1 MITKNTLLS
10 QNDLSVLE
18 KVIIKRGRVASFDDL
33 REAFGSDYSY
43 QEIKNRVSQ
52 LARAG
57 WLIRLKRGL
66 YIIITDIST
75 LGFNDL
81 HQFVTSQ
88 MLNMHSYISFEAA
101 LQHYGMFDQMLKR
114 IDGVTA
120 GVARSYDVQDTTYK
134 FFHIREELYF
144 GFTAQVV
151 DKSFGT
157 LIADKEKALLDMLY
171 FRASDYTTSLVLEKL
186 QDYKHEIDFAKLQDY
201 AKRYGIGMV
210 RKVGFLL
217 DYVEVDT
224 NKLYNK
230 KEVKKN
236 SFSKFDAEAR
246 DFNAKWRVYY
256 DSTVFK

>member
-1 MITKNTLLS
+1 MNTRNTILS

-43 QEIKNRVSQ
+43 QEVKNRVSQ

-66 YIIITDIST
+66 YIVITDIST
-75 LGFNDL
+75 LGFSDL
-81 HQFVTSQ
+81 HQFVVSQ
-88 MLNMHSYISFEAA
+88 MLNKESYLSFEAA

-120 GVARSYDVQDTTYK
+120 DVARTYDVQETTYK
-134 FFHIREELYF
+134 FFHIKQELYF
-144 GFTAQVV
+144 GFTTQIV
-151 DKSFGT
+151 DRTFGVN
-157 LIADKEKALLDMLY
+157 IAEKEKALLDMLY
-171 FRASDYTTSLVLEKL
+171 FRASDYTASVVLEKL
-186 QDYKHEIDFAKLQDY
+186 EDYKHEIDFDKLQNY
-201 AKRYGIGMV
+201 AKRYGVGMV

-217 DYVEVDT
+217 DYMEVNTD
-224 NKLYNK
+224 KLYNK

-236 SFSKFDAEAR
+236 SFSKFDAAAH

>member
-1 MITKNTLLS
+1 MIIKNTILS
-10 QNDLSVLE
+10 QSDLAVLE
-18 KVIIKRGRVASFDDL
+18 KVIIKRGRLASFDDL

-66 YIIITDIST
+66 YVVITDIST

-81 HQFVTSQ
+81 HQFAISQ
-88 MLNMHSYISFEAA
+88 MLNMESYTSFEAA

-120 GVARSYDVQDTTYK
+120 GVARSYEVQDTTYR
-134 FFHIREELYF
+134 FYHIKKELYF
-144 GFTAQVV
+144 GYSAQVV
-151 DKSFGT
+151 DKTFGVQ
-157 LIADKEKALLDMLY
+157 IADKEKALLDMLY
-171 FRASDYTTSLVLEKL
+171 FRASDYTTSIVLEKL
-186 QDYKHEIDFAKLQDY
+186 QDYKHEIDFDKLQDY

-217 DYVEVDT
+217 DFVEVNTD
-224 NKLYNK
+224 KLYNK
-230 KEVKKN
+230 REVKRN
-236 SFSKFDAEAR
+236 SFSKFDANAH

-256 DSTVFK
+256 DSAVFK